1 MLCLSHWPVEVKCIL
16 VICQRTGLP
25 MAKFAGRRL
34 LSIAAVYVL
43 IVFATHMGLRM
54 SRNSE
59 VAQPN
64 YDLRQHSLYAWR
76 ATRQTLS
83 DLLRGELGTVRTER
97 GPIPVEEYVASAY
110 LNSAGLLAVA
120 VAIAASLG
128 TALGI
133 LAAVA
138 RARIVSLSL
147 LAVTVLGI
155 SAPSFFAGVLLQVGE
170 LYYLRAFGR
179 RLVSIA
185 GFGWDLEHM
194 LLPVLVLAARPLAY
208 LTRATYVSMEH
219 VLAEDY
225 IRTAFAKGL
234 AVSIT
239 VLRHALRYVAVP
251 VLTAVGVS
259 VRFSLSSLPV
269 VEFLFAWPG
278 LGRSLLSAIS
288 ERQTSLVVA
297 LASAL
302 GLTFLAVNLALDLLY
317 RMIDPRIRERG

>member
-1 MLCLSHWPVEVKCIL
+1 
-16 VICQRTGLP
+16 
-25 MAKFAGRRL
+25 MARFIGRRL
-34 LSIAAVYVL
+34 VLAATVYVL
-43 IVFATHMGLRM
+43 IVFAAHMGLRM

-59 VAQPN
+59 LAQPN
-64 YDLRQHSLYAWR
+64 YDLREHGLYAWR
-76 ATRQTLS
+76 ATRSTLR

-97 GPIPVEEYVASAY
+97 GPVPVADYVTEAY
-110 LNSAGLLAVA
+110 VNSMGLLLIAVLS
-120 VAIAASLG
+120 ASGLG
-128 TALGI
+128 ALLGV

-138 RARIVSLSL
+138 NRRLISLSL
-147 LAVTVLGI
+147 LGVTVLGI
-155 SAPSFFAGVLLQVGE
+155 STPSFLAGVLLQIGE

-194 LLPVLVLAARPLAY
+194 LLPLLVLGARPLAY
-208 LTRATYVSMEH
+208 VTRATYVAMEH

-234 AVSIT
+234 AVPAA
-239 VLRHALRYVAVP
+239 VRRHALRNIAVP

-278 LGRSLLSAIS
+278 LGRNLLYAIS
-288 ERQTSLVVA
+288 ARQTSLVVA

-302 GLTFLAVNLALDLLY
+302 GLTFLAANLVLDLLY
-317 RMIDPRIRERG
+317 RLIDPRTREGS

>member
-1 MLCLSHWPVEVKCIL
+1 MFSQLAFRWNRLPVARFI
-16 VICQRTGLP
+16 
-25 MAKFAGRRL
+25 ARRL
-34 LSIAAVYVL
+34 LSAATVYVL
-43 IVFATHMGLRM
+43 IVFAIHLGLRM

-59 VAQPN
+59 VARPS
-64 YDLRQHSLYAWR
+64 YDLGEHGLHAWQ
-76 ATRQTLS
+76 ATRRTLG

-97 GPIPVEEYVASAY
+97 GLIPVQDFLAKAYV
-110 LNSAGLLAVA
+110 NSMGLLIIAVVVAAGL
-120 VAIAASLG
+120 G
-128 TALGI
+128 TVLGI

-138 RARIVSLSL
+138 RRRVISLGL

-155 SAPSFFAGVLLQVGE
+155 STPSFFAGVLLQVGE
-170 LYYLRAFGR
+170 LYYLRTFGR

-185 GFGWDLEHM
+185 GFRWDLEHM
-194 LLPVLVLAARPLAY
+194 LLPLLVLAARPLAY

-225 IRTAFAKGL
+225 VRTAFAKGL
-234 AVSIT
+234 AVPTT
-239 VLRHALRYVAVP
+239 VLRHALRNVAVP
-251 VLTAVGVS
+251 VLTAIGVS

-278 LGRSLLSAIS
+278 LGRNLLFAIS

-302 GLTFLAVNLALDLLY
+302 GLTFLGVNLVLDLLY
-317 RMIDPRIRERG
+317 RIIDPRVRERP

>member
-1 MLCLSHWPVEVKCIL
+1 M
-16 VICQRTGLP
+16 
-25 MAKFAGRRL
+25 
-34 LSIAAVYVL
+34 L
-43 IVFATHMGLRM
+43 IVFAAHMGLRM
-54 SRNSE
+54 SGNSE
-59 VAQPN
+59 VAQPS
-64 YDLRQHSLYAWR
+64 YDLRKQGLYALK
-76 ATRQTLS
+76 ATRDTLS
-83 DLLRGELGTVRTER
+83 DVLRGDLGTVRSER
-97 GPIPVEEYVASAY
+97 GPVPVKDYVAEAY
-110 LNSAGLLAVA
+110 ANSMGLLAAAVLVA
-120 VAIAASLG
+120 ACLG

-138 RARIVSLSL
+138 NRRVVSLAL

-155 SAPSFFAGVLLQVGE
+155 STPSFFAGVLLQVGE

-194 LLPVLVLAARPLAY
+194 LLPLLVLAARPLAY

-219 VLAEDY
+219 VLTEDY
-225 IRTAFAKGL
+225 VRTAFAKGL
-234 AVSIT
+234 ALPTT
-239 VLRHALRYVAVP
+239 VLRHALRNVAVP
-251 VLTAVGVS
+251 VLTAIGVS

-278 LGRSLLSAIS
+278 LGRNLLFAIS

-302 GLTFLAVNLALDLLY
+302 GLTLLALNLVLDLLY
-317 RMIDPRIRERG
+317 YIIDPRVRER